1 MEGLFQ
7 IFMFGLYAWLCQSTA
22 KYHRKKHKFDVDFG
36 TILCIVLTP
45 LIGGMI
51 LVYRPFVDS
60 EEDNASN

>member
-36 TILCIVLTP
+36 TLLCIFLTP
-45 LIGGMI
+45 LFGGLI
-51 LVYRPFVDS
+51 LVYRPFI
-60 EEDNASN
+60 EPEKKTN